1 MEVVLKKSKIR
12 DYLFILV
19 GTAMMAVSI
28 NLIYDP
34 MGMVTGGV
42 TGIGIIIKYLTH
54 KAFDVSVPVWLTN
67 IALNIPLF
75 LAAFFLK
82 GKSFIGRTLITTV
95 SLTAFIYII
104 PVVKLFENDY
114 LLAAVFG
121 GVIGGVGIGLV
132 LATMSTTGGSD
143 MFCALL
149 HEKWKHYSIPQ
160 LLILVD
166 GLIVFGGVAV
176 FGLKVTLYAAI
187 TIYITAKVSDNIL
200 EGLKFSKMAFIIS
213 EQHQSIANE
222 ILHTLNRGVSG
233 LKIEGMYSSQER
245 KMLFCVVS
253 KKEMVEVLDIVYKN
267 DAKAFVVVN
276 DVREVMGEG
285 FIENIQDKR

>member
-1 MEVVLKKSKIR
+1 MEVIFKKTKIR
-12 DYLFILV
+12 DYLFIFI
-19 GTAMMAVSI
+19 GTALMAVSI

-42 TGIGIIIKYLTH
+42 TGVGIIVKYLTRNV
-54 KAFDVSVPVWLTN
+54 FSGGIPVWLTN

-82 GKSFIGRTLITTV
+82 GKEFIGRTLITTIA
-95 SLTAFIYII
+95 LTAFIYVI
-104 PVVKLFENDY
+104 PVVNLFEGDY

-176 FGLKVTLYAAI
+176 FHLKATLYAAI
-187 TIYITAKVSDNIL
+187 TIYITAKVSDGIL

-213 EQHQSIANE
+213 DQYRAIANE
-222 ILHTLNRGVSG
+222 ILHSLNRGVSG
-233 LKIEGMYSSQER
+233 LEIEGMYSNQEK

-267 DAKAFVVVN
+267 DARAFVVVN

-285 FIENIQDKR
+285 FIENIQDKQ